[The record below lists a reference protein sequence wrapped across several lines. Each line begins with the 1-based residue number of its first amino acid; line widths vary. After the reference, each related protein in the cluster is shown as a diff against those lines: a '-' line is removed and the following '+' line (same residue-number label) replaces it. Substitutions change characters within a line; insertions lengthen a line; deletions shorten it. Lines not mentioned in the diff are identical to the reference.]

1 MMQKALEQ
9 FKKTYARRRKI
20 GNVLRAVMLL
30 LCLMQLILRV
40 GGDGSSIIGMLIPVI
55 LLSLKQGG
63 LYTDKKVLQDE
74 AKLKAAWIAEND
86 ERSIAIRAKAGEPVV
101 QWMSIIELL
110 FISVLEIIVELV
122 PMPRKVELMLV
133 GAVVSLMVVALGQ
146 FFASWL
152 LKRYWE
158 KRM

>member
-1 MMQKALEQ
+1 MQRELEQ
-9 FKKTYARRRKI
+9 FRKTYVRRKKI
-20 GNVLRAVMLL
+20 GDVIRAVMLL
-30 LCLMQLILRV
+30 LCLMQLILLV

>member
-1 MMQKALEQ
+1 MMQKELEQ
-9 FKKTYARRRKI
+9 FRKTYACRRKI
-20 GNVLRAVMLL
+20 GNVIRAVMLL
-30 LCLMQLILRV
+30 LCLMQLILLV

-55 LLSLKQGG
+55 GMTLQQGG

-74 AKLKAAWIAEND
+74 ARLKAAWIAEND
-86 ERSIAIRAKAGEPVV
+86 ERSIAIRTKAGEPVV

-110 FISVLEIIVELV
+110 FASVLEIIVELV
-122 PMPRKVELMLV
+122 PIPRKLELMLV
-133 GAVVSLMVVALGQ
+133 GAVLSLMVVALGQ
-146 FFASWL
+146 FISSWL

>member
-1 MMQKALEQ
+1 MQKELEQ

-20 GNVLRAVMLL
+20 GNVIRAVTLL
-30 LCLMQLILRV
+30 LCLMQLILLV
-40 GGDGSSIIGMLIPVI
+40 GGDGSSGIGMLIPVI
-55 LLSLKQGG
+55 CMSLQQGG
-63 LYTDKKVLQDE
+63 LHTDKEVLQDE

-86 ERSIAIRAKAGEPVV
+86 ERSIAIRARAGEPVV

-110 FISVLEIIVELV
+110 FVSVLAIIVELV
-122 PMPRKVELMLV
+122 PMPRKLELMLV
-133 GAVVSLMVVALGQ
+133 GTVLSLMVVALGQ

>member
-74 AKLKAAWIAEND
+74 DKLKAAWIAEND

>member
-110 FISVLEIIVELV
+110 SISVLEIIVELV

-152 LKRYWE
+152 PKRYWE

>member
-146 FFASWL
+146 FYASWL

>member
-40 GGDGSSIIGMLIPVI
+40 GGDGSSIIGMLIPVV

>member
-133 GAVVSLMVVALGQ
+133 GAVVSLMVVALGH

>member
-1 MMQKALEQ
+1 MQKELEQ
-9 FKKTYARRRKI
+9 FRKTYARRKKI
-20 GNVLRAVMLL
+20 GDVIRAVMLL
-30 LCLMQLILRV
+30 LCLMQLVLLV
-40 GGDGSSIIGMLIPVI
+40 AGNEASIIGMLTPVI
-55 LLSLKQGG
+55 VLVLKQGG

-74 AKLKAAWIAEND
+74 AMLKAAWIAEND

-110 FISVLEIIVELV
+110 FVSVLEIIVELV
-122 PMPRKVELMLV
+122 PMPRNLALMLV
-133 GAVVSLMVVALGQ
+133 GAVLSLIVVALGQ

>member
-1 MMQKALEQ
+1 MQKELAQ
-9 FKKTYARRRKI
+9 FRKTYARRRKI
-20 GNVLRAVMLL
+20 GNVLRTVMLL
-30 LCLMQLILRV
+30 LCLMQLILLV

-55 LLSLKQGG
+55 CMSLQQGR
-63 LYTDKKVLQDE
+63 LYTEKKVLQDE

-110 FISVLEIIVELV
+110 FVSVLEIVVELV
-122 PMPRKVELMLV
+122 PMPRNLELMLV
-133 GAVVSLMVVALGQ
+133 GAVLSLMVVALGQ

>member
-133 GAVVSLMVVALGQ
+133 GAVVSLMGVALGQ